1 MKTNNSIRYY
11 LKENADKIILEN
23 QKAAVGI
30 CNSILECNKKSLSK
44 MPILF
49 KYLNINEQFNEHFN
63 IESDLMIQF
72 LELYKKITSFFSPS
86 LKF

>member
-23 QKAAVGI
+23 QKAVVGI
-30 CNSILECNKKSLSK
+30 CNSILESNKKSLSK

-49 KYLNINEQFNEHFN
+49 NYLNINEYFN

-72 LELYKKITSFFSPS
+72 LKLYKELTSVFYPS